1 MRVALHTLAFA
12 GGLVIVIG
20 TLLSAVRS
28 TILPRGVQS
37 LVSRAPTQ
45 AVRGAFRLW
54 VGRSASYER
63 RDRTMAA
70 LLGPLALPGPAGRPW
85 LILIMA
91 GYTLMYLAVTSRSWT
106 QSVELSGSSVFTLG
120 TTTERTLGP
129 LLLTYTEAGL
139 GLLLVA
145 LLITYLPTIYGA
157 FSRRENGVAQL
168 QVRAG
173 NPPTAATMLIRYHRI
188 EQSRYRLTE
197 LWRDWMDWF
206 ADVEETHTTFPIVA
220 LFRSSHPERSWIA
233 SAGALLDGASFWAG
247 AVEHPKDPDVQL
259 CIRAGYLALRRIA
272 DIFKLPYDPDPG
284 VDDPISI
291 SREEWDEAM
300 DEMAAAGVPLIADRN
315 AAWAAVEGLAG
326 QLRRG
331 PAQPGPAG
339 RSPADAMGLRPQPR
353 LCHWLSGVLAPPGGG
368 RRLGAASSVPEGA
381 VDGSEPL
388 EGLARLDPGRQPKT
402 TRVIAI
408 AATMMNR
415 ARKIP

>member
-1 MRVALHTLAFA
+1 MRVALDTLAFA
-12 GGLVIVIG
+12 SGMVIVIG
-20 TLLSAVRS
+20 TLLSAIRS

-37 LVSRAPTQ
+37 AVSRAPTR

-54 VGRSASYER
+54 VGRSATYER
-63 RDRTMAA
+63 RDRTMAMLGPIA
-70 LLGPLALPGPAGRPW
+70 LLAVLATW

-91 GYTLMYLAVTSRSWT
+91 GYTLMYLAVTSRSFT
-106 QSVELSGSSVFTLG
+106 QSVELSGSSIFTLG
-120 TTTERTLGP
+120 TTTARTLGP

-157 FSRRENGVAQL
+157 FARRENGVAQL
-168 QVRAG
+168 EVRAG
-173 NPPTAATMLIRYHRI
+173 NPPTAATMMIRYHRI

-197 LWRDWMDWF
+197 LWREWMTWF

-272 DIFKLPYDPDPG
+272 DIFKLPYDADPG
-284 VDDPISI
+284 PDNPISV

-300 DEMAAAGVPLIADRN
+300 DEMAAAGVPLLANRN
-315 AAWAAVEGLAG
+315 AAWEAWKGWRVNYDTVLLNLARLVEA
-326 QLRRG
+326 
-331 PAQPGPAG
+331 PPTPWVSD
-339 RSPADAMGLRPQPR
+339 RSPVYVTGSHGSWLRP
-353 LCHWLSGVLAPPGGG
+353 
-368 RRLGAASSVPEGA
+368 GA
-381 VDGSEPL
+381 VDRPGRSRQKP
-388 EGLARLDPGRQPKT
+388 RLDRSRLAGWPAWIRPASRRPPG
-402 TRVIAI
+402 
-408 AATMMNR
+408 
-415 ARKIP
+415 

>member
-1 MRVALHTLAFA
+1 MRFALDTLAFA
-12 GGLVIVIG
+12 GGMVIVIG

-37 LVSRAPTQ
+37 AVSGLPTRV
-45 AVRGAFRLW
+45 VRGAFRLW
-54 VGRSASYER
+54 VGRSATYER
-63 RDRTMAA
+63 RDRTMAMLGPIA
-70 LLGPLALPGPAGRPW
+70 LLALLATW

-91 GYTLMYLAVTSRSWT
+91 GYTLMYLAVTRRSFT
-106 QSVELSGSSVFTLG
+106 QAVELSGSSIFTLG
-120 TTTERTLGP
+120 TTTARTLGP

-157 FSRRENGVAQL
+157 FARRENGVAQL
-168 QVRAG
+168 EVRAG
-173 NPPTAATMLIRYHRI
+173 NPPTAATMMIRYHRI

-197 LWRDWMDWF
+197 LWREWMAWF

-272 DIFKLPYDPDPG
+272 DIFRLPYDPDPG
-284 VDDPISI
+284 TDDPISV

-300 DEMAAAGVPLIADRN
+300 DEMAAAGVPLIADRK
-315 AAWAAVEGLAG
+315 AAW
-326 QLRRG
+326 
-331 PAQPGPAG
+331 
-339 RSPADAMGLRPQPR
+339 DAWKGWRVNYDT
-353 LCHWLSGVLAPPGGG
+353 VL
-368 RRLGAASSVPEGA
+368 LN
-381 VDGSEPL
+381 
-388 EGLARLDPGRQPKT
+388 LARLVEAPPTPWVSDRSPVYVTGSQGSWLRPGAVERPGRPG
-402 TRVIAI
+402 RERRPDRGRLAGWPAWIRPAS
-408 AATMMNR
+408 R
-415 ARKIP
+415 RPPG